1 MNNSS
6 TFFANPFRCSYKAR
20 ITSFSAQKQLV
31 AKLSFF
37 FWVFLYLVFSAPA
50 QNIKGGVLA
59 GINGTQVAGDVC
71 SGYDKAGITGGVFA
85 NFKFGQNSMF
95 QMEIAYTQKGS
106 RMNPTEK
113 NAYTSYL
120 LRLNYVDVP
129 FLYKYLYNEKLSFEG
144 GLSYGYL
151 IDYYEEA
158 NGFTNVGG
166 ENQFHRHAA
175 NIIIGL
181 NYSLNE
187 HFRANF
193 RSVNSLIPLR
203 DHASGVKRLGNA
215 GQYNDVLTL
224 SLQYQF

>member
-1 MNNSS
+1 MNNVLAFFTSP
-6 TFFANPFRCSYKAR
+6 TKCGITAHKVICLAQNRLFAN
-20 ITSFSAQKQLV
+20 
-31 AKLSFF
+31 
-37 FWVFLYLVFSAPA
+37 VFILTWALMVLVFPAHA

-95 QMEIAYTQKGS
+95 QMELAYTQKGS

-181 NYSLNE
+181 NYTLNE

-224 SLQYQF
+224 SVQYQF

>member
-1 MNNSS
+1 MYNSVDAFTNCLRGLVKPLTWIGFS
-6 TFFANPFRCSYKAR
+6 HNQALTKHIVLTSLFMACSFFAVS
-20 ITSFSAQKQLV
+20 
-31 AKLSFF
+31 
-37 FWVFLYLVFSAPA
+37 
-50 QNIKGGVLA
+50 QNIKGGILA
-59 GINGTQVAGDVC
+59 GVNGTQVAGDVC
-71 SGYDKAGITGGVFA
+71 SGYDKAGVTGGVFA
-85 NFKFGQNSMF
+85 NFKFGENSMF
-95 QMEIAYTQKGS
+95 QMELAYTQKGS